1 MGFIM
6 GFLTGA
12 VAMLLYAPKTG
23 DVTREELRQRTEELR
38 RRIAELPGFG
48 EMMRIKSMEKTPRAM
63 ISRAI
68 AGIRGKCLIVNL
80 PGSPRGAVE
89 NLEAVWPAVPPAVE
103 KIQGDQTECAAP

>member
-38 RRIAELPGFG
+38 RRADELQKVAQELSVQAQVKGRELADEAKKQWERYNTG
-48 EMMRIKSMEKTPRAM
+48 RSEGTE
-63 ISRAI
+63 SR
-68 AGIRGKCLIVNL
+68 
-80 PGSPRGAVE
+80 S
-89 NLEAVWPAVPPAVE
+89 
-103 KIQGDQTECAAP
+103 